1 MLPLQGLRVLD
12 LGWVWAGPMAV
23 CYLADLGAEVIKLE
37 HSERLDNSRLRGAP
51 IIDGKKFSIPGK
63 SIELGPFYH
72 NSNRHKLSARLNLK
86 HPKGA
91 ELFRALTAKSDVVL
105 ENFTPGTMEELGLDY
120 PALARIKP
128 ELVMISLSTAGQT
141 GPIADLRGY
150 APVISAYSGMEALVG
165 YEGEPPTGMLNFGLN
180 DSSSGVHALFAML
193 AALLY
198 REETGQGQYIDMSQM
213 EVGAAPLAE
222 AMLEYQFN
230 GTLMQSIGNRHR
242 LYCPHGVF
250 PCAGE
255 DRWIAVS
262 VEHDDH
268 WQALRTALGDPEW
281 TRDDSCRTA
290 AGRLAARSRL
300 EAELA
305 RWTATRS
312 REAAVKQL
320 VAAGVPATP
329 VLSMEEQFADPHFAA
344 RQMRQQTVHPLLGEE
359 MLYRLPWQMSATSTS
374 IRGSAPQL
382 GEHDD
387 YVYGDI
393 LGLDIETIRDLQ
405 QQQIIY

>member
-1 MLPLQGLRVLD
+1 MLD

-37 HSERLDNSRLRGAP
+37 HTERLDNSRLRGAP
-51 IIDGKKFSIPGK
+51 IINGKKFSIPGK

-91 ELFRALTAKSDVVL
+91 ELFRALAAKSDVVL

-120 PALARIKP
+120 PALARLKP
-128 ELVMISLSTAGQT
+128 DLVMISLSTAGQT

-180 DSSSGVHALFAML
+180 DSSSGVHALFAMM

-281 TRDDSCRTA
+281 MRDDSCRTA

-312 REAAVKQL
+312 REAAIELL

-344 RQMRQQTVHPLLGEE
+344 RQTRQQTVHPLLGAE
-359 MLYRLPWQMSATSTS
+359 MLYRLPWRMSATSTS

>member
-37 HSERLDNSRLRGAP
+37 HTERLDNSRLRGAP
-51 IIDGKKFSIPGK
+51 IINGKKFSIPGK

-91 ELFRALTAKSDVVL
+91 ELFWALTAKSDVVL
-105 ENFTPGTMEELGLDY
+105 ENFTPGTMEDLGLDY
-120 PALARIKP
+120 PALARVKP
-128 ELVMISLSTAGQT
+128 DLVMISLSTAGQT

-198 REETGQGQYIDMSQM
+198 REETGRGQYIDMSQM
-213 EVGAAPLAE
+213 EVGVAPLAE

-281 TRDDSCRTA
+281 ARDDSCRTA
-290 AGRLAARSRL
+290 AGRLAARTRL

-305 RWTATRS
+305 SWTIAQP
-312 REAAVKQL
+312 REAAVRQL
-320 VAAGVPATP
+320 VDAGVPATP
-329 VLSMEEQFADPHFAA
+329 VLSMEEQIEDPHFAA
-344 RQMRQQTVHPLLGEE
+344 RQLRQKTAHPLLGEE
-359 MLYRLPWQMSATSTS
+359 MLYRLPWQMSATSIS

-405 QQQIIY
+405 QQKIIY